1 MNGLQ
6 AKWTL
11 IFNNN
16 KSKTR
21 LEEYHAAATDEPSQS
36 RLTVALAA
44 RRRGTHEKFTAAV
57 DKGTTMTN
65 DEARVAFRYHFSL
78 KLMEKLPAKCLCG
91 HSVGDGTHLLVCK
104 KVNAGQ
110 ITAHDVAVR
119 MIGAELNSYGVVVR
133 YEQRASHDKERERK
147 RTDMELN
154 FDGRRVAVDYTVP
167 NTLTVKQRTAGNKYD
182 PSEVRNAAQMLK
194 IEQQVCGPRK
204 EQQS

>member
-1 MNGLQ
+1 MDADRQQIQIQNS
-6 AKWTL
+6 T
-11 IFNNN
+11 I
-16 KSKTR
+16 
-21 LEEYHAAATDEPSQS
+21 EEYHAAASDEPSQS

-133 YEQRASHDKERERK
+133 YEQRANHVTKIESASEQ
-147 RTDMELN
+147 TWSLIST
-154 FDGRRVAVDYTVP
+154 DGR
-167 NTLTVKQRTAGNKYD
+167 
-182 PSEVRNAAQMLK
+182 
-194 IEQQVCGPRK
+194 
-204 EQQS
+204 

>member
-1 MNGLQ
+1 M
-6 AKWTL
+6 ACRRSAWTL

-21 LEEYHAAATDEPSQS
+21 LEEYHAAATDEPSRS

-57 DKGTTMTN
+57 DEGTTMTN

-78 KLMEKLPAKCLCG
+78 KLMEKLPDKCLCG

-119 MIGAELNSYGVVVR
+119 MIGAELNSYGVV
-133 YEQRASHDKERERK
+133 
-147 RTDMELN
+147 
-154 FDGRRVAVDYTVP
+154 
-167 NTLTVKQRTAGNKYD
+167 
-182 PSEVRNAAQMLK
+182 
-194 IEQQVCGPRK
+194 
-204 EQQS
+204 